1 MEITKV
7 VANGVYPRVLGW
19 VVWSLGLCG
28 AAFAEPTAVAAS
40 QSNSGPAVAAEMPEK
55 SRAFFKTYC
64 TECHG
69 EEKQKGK
76 VRLDDIS
83 LRVDTLK
90 KADEWAK
97 ILNSIN
103 SGEIPPEDAKQP
115 ENNAKADFL
124 EALSQTMVV
133 ARKAL
138 SDQGGNIT
146 MRRLNRREYQN
157 TLRDLLGVEINV
169 GTLPADGSSESF
181 DTVGSALFM
190 SPDQFMLYRQLGKK
204 ALDQSFESAVSKMEV
219 RKTHIEAE
227 AETIPAVERQI
238 AEFVSIRKR
247 HTKWTRQVDVAALLP
262 ENVKIAG
269 EIREKT
275 KAHPEKFY
283 LEWEKIKGAP
293 GPKEFGFPDAID
305 ANMMNGRWDQYVP
318 QGADYLTLPKAKT
331 GTYLGVARLPH
342 RWVSVSV
349 PKNWPAGEYK
359 VRARLA
365 ATAEGAE
372 ERRFVDFLSD
382 YPSSQVLSTH
392 QVTGTR
398 EQPQTLEI
406 PVYIERDGARRFK
419 FGEKSILGNP
429 DGKGFADQVFAA
441 GYKANHIG
449 PEYAVWVD
457 WVEVEGPIVPA
468 RDAKVFAQIRGQIER
483 FQKGECGA
491 MQFLSEFAG
500 RALRGRSVDSE
511 FIERLCG
518 IYETRVKEGD
528 KPLEAIKAP
537 LALLLSSPSFL
548 YLVEPAEPGKSRALK
563 DLELATRLSF
573 FLWSTPPDEELL
585 KLAGDGLLQ
594 KPEILAQQVDRL
606 LGDARSERFV
616 RPFVFQ
622 WLGLSRLDFFQFNSM
637 LYPDFDLPTKAA
649 AKEEVY
655 ETFTHLLKKQASL
668 NKLLKSDSAVLNGLL
683 ATYYKIPGVVGDE
696 FREVSLPANSPRGG
710 LLGMAAILAMGS
722 NGEQTSPVERGAWVM
737 RKVLHD
743 PPPPA
748 PPNVPQLN
756 RLASK
761 PLTTRER
768 IAQHQEDA
776 QCTQCHRKIDP
787 VGFGLE
793 NFDAAG
799 RWRELDLRP
808 GVPQQRRAIDA
819 SGVFF
824 KGASF
829 NNFFEMR
836 DLVAARP
843 ERLAQGFTEAL
854 IEYGLGRSFGFSD
867 AALAAEV
874 LERAGKKDFAVPEF
888 IHALVASKAFHSK

>member
-1 MEITKV
+1 MT
-7 VANGVYPRVLGW
+7 
-19 VVWSLGLCG
+19 G
-28 AAFAEPTAVAAS
+28 AAQAAGLLKSEAVQSVPVRAELPG
-40 QSNSGPAVAAEMPEK
+40 QY
-55 SRAFFKTYC
+55 RAFFEKYC
-64 TECHG
+64 VECHG
-69 EEKQKGK
+69 AEKQKGK

-83 LRVDTLK
+83 LSVDTLK

-97 ILNSIN
+97 ILNSLN
-103 SGEIPPEDAKQP
+103 SGDMPPEDAKQP

-157 TLRDLLGVEINV
+157 TLRELLGVEINV
-169 GTLPADGSSESF
+169 ATLPADGSSENF

-204 ALDQSFESAVSKMEV
+204 ALDQSFESAVNKTEV
-219 RKTHIEAE
+219 RRMHVEAE

-247 HTKWTRQVDVAALLP
+247 HTKWTRQVDLAAQLP
-262 ENVKIAG
+262 ENVKVAG
-269 EIREKT
+269 ELREKT
-275 KAHPEKFY
+275 KDKPEKFY

-293 GPKEFGFPDAID
+293 SPKEFGFPDAID
-305 ANMMNGRWDQYVP
+305 ANMMNGRWENYVP
-318 QGADYLTLPKAKT
+318 QAADYLTLPKAKT
-331 GTYLGVARLPH
+331 GTYLGVAQLHH

-349 PKNWPAGEYK
+349 PKDWPAGEYK
-359 VRARLA
+359 VRVRLA
-365 ATAEGAE
+365 ATAEGPV

-382 YPSSQVLSTH
+382 YPSNQVLNTH
-392 QVTGTR
+392 QVTGTM
-398 EQPQTLEI
+398 EAPQILEI
-406 PVYIERDGARRFK
+406 PVYLERDGSRRFK

-429 DGKGFADQVFAA
+429 DGKGFADQLFSA
-441 GYKANHIG
+441 GYQQNHIG

-457 WVEVEGPIVPA
+457 WVEVEGPFVPP
-468 RDAKVFAQIRGQIER
+468 RDAKAFAQIRGQIER
-483 FQKGECGA
+483 FEKGECDA
-491 MQFLSEFAG
+491 RQVISEFAG
-500 RALRGRSVDSE
+500 RALRGRSVDAE
-511 FIERLCG
+511 FVDRLCG
-518 IYETRVKEGD
+518 IYETRVKAGD

-548 YLVEPAEPGKSRALK
+548 YLVEPAEHGKPRVLA

-573 FLWSTPPDEELL
+573 FLWGTPPDEELL
-585 KLAGDGLLQ
+585 KLASDRQLQ
-594 KPEILAQQVDRL
+594 NPEILAQQVDRL
-606 LGDARSERFV
+606 LADPRSERFV
-616 RPFVFQ
+616 RPFVQQ
-622 WLGLSRLDFFQFNSM
+622 WLGLSRLDFFQFNSK

-649 AKEEVY
+649 AKDEVF
-655 ETFTHLLKKQASL
+655 ETFSFLLKKRASL
-668 NKLLKSDSAVLNGLL
+668 GKLLKSDFAVLNGLL
-683 ATYYKIPGVVGDE
+683 AGYYKIPGVVGDE
-696 FREVSLPANSPRGG
+696 FREVALPPDSPRGG

-722 NGEQTSPVERGAWVM
+722 NGEQTSPVERGAWVL

-756 RLASK
+756 RLSSK

-808 GVPQQRRAIDA
+808 GVPPKRREIDA

-836 DLVAARP
+836 DLVAAKP

-854 IEYGLGRSFGFSD
+854 IEYGLGRTFGFSD
-867 AALAAEV
+867 AALAAEIV
-874 LERAGKKDFAVPEF
+874 DSASKKDFAVPEF